1 MSTGNLEQEMAE
13 SLGKEFQKTMDF
25 EIMADIMVDIRGY
38 TRLEIDYGP
47 GQPWV
52 DVIAWVDNNCT
63 GEYQEHNGVWL
74 FENEED
80 AIMFKLKW
88 Q

>member
-1 MSTGNLEQEMAE
+1 MSMSDIEKELTE

-52 DVIAWVDNNCT
+52 DVIAWVGNTCT
-63 GEYQEHNGVWL
+63 GDYQEHNGTWL
-74 FENEED
+74 FELAED
-80 AIMFKLKW
+80 ATMFKLKW